1 MNIKDFPKTS
11 DIILNYENGWL
22 DIHLNNVENRN
33 ALKQNLIKELFTV
46 FDVIRNNKHVRGVLI
61 RGSNGI
67 FCAGAD
73 LKQMK
78 KIASSGT
85 KAKRKAFDL
94 SMVIGNLLT
103 TINEAPQIVVSV
115 TEGYAFAGGFG
126 IACASDLVISLTD
139 TKFALTET
147 KIGLT
152 PSQIS
157 KYIIRRLGH
166 SAAKKLMLL
175 GTL

>member
-11 DIILNYENGWL
+11 DTILNYENGWL

-33 ALKQNLIKELFTV
+33 AVKQNLIKELFTV
-46 FDVIRNNKHVRGVLI
+46 FDLIRDNMHVRGVLI

-85 KAKRKAFDL
+85 KAK
-94 SMVIGNLLT
+94 
-103 TINEAPQIVVSV
+103 
-115 TEGYAFAGGFG
+115 GYALSL
-126 IACASDLVISLTD
+126 IHISEPT
-139 TKFALTET
+139 
-147 KIGLT
+147 
-152 PSQIS
+152 
-157 KYIIRRLGH
+157 RR
-166 SAAKKLMLL
+166 M
-175 GTL
+175 

>member
-1 MNIKDFPKTS
+1 M
-11 DIILNYENGWL
+11 
-22 DIHLNNVENRN
+22 
-33 ALKQNLIKELFTV
+33 
-46 FDVIRNNKHVRGVLI
+46 IRDNKHVRVLI

-85 KAKRKAFDL
+85 KAKEEAFDL
-94 SMVIGNLLT
+94 SMVIGNLLK
-103 TINEAPQIVVSV
+103 TINEAPQVVVSV

-126 IACASDLVISLTD
+126 IACASDLIISLSD

-157 KYIIRRLGH
+157 KYVIRLGTFG
-166 SAAKKLMLL
+166 SKKVDASWNSHRWIKRLRYWSS
-175 GTL
+175 

>member
-46 FDVIRNNKHVRGVLI
+46 FDVIRNNRHVRGVLI

-78 KIASSGT
+78 KIAL
-85 KAKRKAFDL
+85 K
-94 SMVIGNLLT
+94 
-103 TINEAPQIVVSV
+103 
-115 TEGYAFAGGFG
+115 
-126 IACASDLVISLTD
+126 
-139 TKFALTET
+139 
-147 KIGLT
+147 
-152 PSQIS
+152 
-157 KYIIRRLGH
+157 
-166 SAAKKLMLL
+166 
-175 GTL
+175 